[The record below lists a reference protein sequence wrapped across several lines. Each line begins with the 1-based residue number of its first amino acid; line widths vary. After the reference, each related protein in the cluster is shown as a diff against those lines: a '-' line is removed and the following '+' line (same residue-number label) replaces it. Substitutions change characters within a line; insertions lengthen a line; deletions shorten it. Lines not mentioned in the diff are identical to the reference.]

1 MEIDLSCLEASHAFR
16 IALQAP
22 DYHSMSFMTARS
34 SMTKTN
40 LKWHVAW
47 QPYSNCLE
55 GSYVPIT
62 ELQALNYLLYL
73 CITGYCEQQSLI
85 IKQPQPLY
93 HRQLVGSISRKEA
106 KLLTVP
112 AFPYKL

>member
-1 MEIDLSCLEASHAFR
+1 
-16 IALQAP
+16 
-22 DYHSMSFMTARS
+22 
-34 SMTKTN
+34 MTKTN